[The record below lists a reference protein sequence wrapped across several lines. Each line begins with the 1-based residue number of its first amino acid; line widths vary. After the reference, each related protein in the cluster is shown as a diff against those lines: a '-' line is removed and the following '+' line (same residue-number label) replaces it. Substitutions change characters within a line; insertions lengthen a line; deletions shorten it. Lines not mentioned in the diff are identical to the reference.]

1 MRFRDK
7 VVWVTGASS
16 GIGEAVAV
24 AFSREGAKLI
34 LSSRNAAELERVR
47 QACAGDGHRVVPL
60 DLTRPDSF
68 PAVGDVDVLVHSG
81 GGSQRSLAVHTDLAT
96 DPPTMALNFFDTL

>member
-34 LSSRNAAELERVR
+34 LSSRNAAAVSYT
-47 QACAGDGHRVVPL
+47 H
-60 DLTRPDSF
+60 LT
-68 PAVGDVDVLVHSG
+68 L
-81 GGSQRSLAVHTDLAT
+81 
-96 DPPTMALNFFDTL
+96 PTIYSV